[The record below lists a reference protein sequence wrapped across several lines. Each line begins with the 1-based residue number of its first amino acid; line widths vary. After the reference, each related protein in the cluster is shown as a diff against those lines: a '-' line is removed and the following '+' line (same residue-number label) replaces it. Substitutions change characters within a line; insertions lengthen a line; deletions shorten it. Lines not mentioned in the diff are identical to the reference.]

1 MSLSQHQIDQ
11 FKRSLLQE
19 KLDLERRFEA
29 TEHFGLLSNPDDWE
43 LSSYDNHPADSGTGL
58 FERGKDIALNEHAK
72 QQHEQIEQALAA
84 IEQGNYGKC
93 IVCDAPIPLERLEAI
108 PTTMYCK
115 EHVPDPHMSFRRPV
129 EEEFLDPPFGRTSLD
144 ERSDQNGFDGEDAW
158 QIVESW
164 GNSDSPA
171 MAEDPDIAS
180 YNDLYIE
187 HDENDGFVEPIE
199 SFLATDISGNNVM
212 IVRNKQYHDYVQN
225 GEGEPLLEPESSYSE
240 QSGDDYDHFQ

>member
-1 MSLSQHQIDQ
+1 MKLSQHQIEQ
-11 FKRSLLQE
+11 FQRGLLQE

-29 TEHFGLLSNPDDWE
+29 TEHFGLLSNPNDWE
-43 LSSYDNHPADSGTGL
+43 LSSYDNHPGDSGTDM

-72 QQHEQIEQALAA
+72 QHHEQIEQALAA
-84 IEQGNYGKC
+84 IEQGNYGTC
-93 IVCDAPIPLERLEAI
+93 IVCHAPIPLERLEAM
-108 PTTMYCK
+108 PTTLYCM
-115 EHVPDPHMSFRRPV
+115 EHVPDPHQSFRRPV
-129 EEEFLDPPFGRTSLD
+129 EEEFLSPPFGRTSLD
-144 ERSDQNGFDGEDAW
+144 ERSDQNQFDGEDAW

-212 IVRNKQYHDYVQN
+212 IVRNKQYHDYVQS
-225 GEGEPLLEPESSYSE
+225 GEGEPLLEPDSSYGE
-240 QSGDDYDHFQ
+240 QSEDEFDHFQ